1 MRLTARKTTIP
12 LMTDYAM
19 TRKPIS
25 LLTAAILSLTV
36 TLAAGAQQRRQSTTR
51 KLPATATRHSTRQEP
66 PAVSRDTIAADTSAV
81 AFYGYEKTLR
91 SSRETF
97 FISNRTSR
105 KIAAVTFTIEYLD
118 SDGRQ
123 LHKRT
128 ETTPIEIPPG
138 ETRRADIRSWDSQCT
153 FYYHT
158 SPPPR
163 TSAIPYSV
171 AITPETIITENAAD
185 R

>member
-1 MRLTARKTTIP
+1 
-12 LMTDYAM
+12 M

-25 LLTAAILSLTV
+25 LLTAATLALTV
-36 TLAAGAQQRRQSTTR
+36 TMAAGAQQRRQSTTR
-51 KLPATATRHSTRQEP
+51 KLPATATRHSTRQAP
-66 PAVSRDTIAADTSAV
+66 PAVSRDTIAADTSTV

-97 FISNRTSR
+97 FVKNLTDLR
-105 KIAAVTFTIEYLD
+105 IAAVTFTIEYLD

-128 ETTPIEIPPG
+128 ETAPVAIPPG
-138 ETRRADIRSWDSQCT
+138 ETRRADIRSWDTQCT

-163 TSAIPYSV
+163 TSAIPYRV
-171 AITPETIITENAAD
+171 AITPEAIITENAD
-185 R
+185 DQ